1 MDMVQIVH
9 DDSGRFVHFIE
20 RVNSRLK
27 PALGPAM
34 IGPFDDKKLPA
45 GPCPLCGE
53 KMSAHAIEHTESDTI
68 LHCPAG
74 VAVVP
79 GSTER
84 LSMLDM
90 PMRRAGD
97 GRQ

>member
-1 MDMVQIVH
+1 MVRIVH
-9 DDSGRFVHFIE
+9 DDSGRFVQFFE
-20 RVNSRLK
+20 RMNLRLK

-74 VAVVP
+74 VAVIE
-79 GSTER
+79 GSTAR

-90 PMRRAGD
+90 PMRRSRTD
-97 GRQ
+97 RK

>member
-74 VAVVP
+74 VAVVR

-97 GRQ
+97 DRQ

>member
-1 MDMVQIVH
+1 MNV
-9 DDSGRFVHFIE
+9 
-20 RVNSRLK
+20 RLK

-68 LHCPAG
+68 LHCPVG

-79 GSTER
+79 DSTER

-90 PMRRAGD
+90 PMRR
-97 GRQ
+97 GRVDRP